1 MAGYLPGRTG
11 PGRAEDPV
19 LPAVAGSGRIVCVS
33 EPQHEELPEPL
44 AQLADAHGVATGFHG
59 FDGVRHA
66 VRASTLVSVLEA
78 LGVPASSPEKVAV
91 SLEHSRDDAWRRMLP
106 PTVVVRHG
114 AAAAVPVHVA
124 DGADVEVW
132 IELEAPHDAA
142 RGTSGPRPVRERRD
156 ATQLDVPVP
165 PQTVDGR
172 RVGRATFEIPADLPL
187 GWHDL
192 HAVSGEARARATL
205 VVTPERLD
213 PPPAPEGRAPWGFMT
228 QLYSVRSRASW
239 GVGDLADLADLAWLS
254 AREAGADFLLIN
266 PLHAAEPRTPMTPSP
281 YLPTSRRFVNPL
293 YVRVEDIRETAYL
306 SAADRSLVEWAF
318 DPVRDLGSDPA
329 PIDRDPAWEA
339 KKAALEVVF
348 AAPRSTARQAGFDE
362 FRAGQGRGLEDFATW
377 CALADHYGDAE
388 WPRDVL
394 DPASPAV
401 AGLREQLSDTIDFY
415 CWLQWVADEQ
425 LRVAQRTAR
434 EAGMCVGIMHDLA
447 VGVHPEG
454 ADAWA
459 NQSVLARG
467 VSVGA
472 PPDTYNQQ
480 GQNWSQ
486 PPWHPEALARA
497 GYAPYRDMLRTV
509 LRHAGAIRIDHVI
522 GLFRLW
528 WIPGGARADAGA
540 YVSYDHEALIGI
552 LCLEA
557 QRAGATVIGEDLG
570 VFEPW
575 VRDYLAER
583 GVLGTS
589 VLWFE
594 KTDDGAPLAPED
606 YRPLTLATVTT
617 HDLPPTAG
625 YLAGEHVEL
634 RERLG
639 VLTEPVAV
647 VRRQAR
653 VERERT
659 VAFLRERGLV
669 GEEPSERELVE
680 ALHLMIRQS
689 PAALLGVSL
698 TDAVGE
704 RRAQNQPGTDRE
716 YPNWRVPL
724 GDSAGN
730 VVMLED
736 LFDNARLRSLAAAM
750 NQPLPR

>member
-1 MAGYLPGRTG
+1 M
-11 PGRAEDPV
+11 
-19 LPAVAGSGRIVCVS
+19 S
-33 EPQHEELPEPL
+33 EPPQSDLPEPL
-44 AQLADAHGVATGFHG
+44 VQLADAHGVASDFSD
-59 FDGVRHA
+59 FDGTRRQ
-66 VRASTLVSVLEA
+66 VRASTLVAVLEA
-78 LGVPASSPEKVAV
+78 LGVPASSPERVGV
-91 SLEHSRDDAWRRMLP
+91 SLEHARDDAWRQMLP
-106 PTVVVRHG
+106 PTVVVRQG
-114 AAAAVPVHVA
+114 EAAQVPVHVT

-132 IELEAPHDAA
+132 VELEAEPSVRSGRHARRAA
-142 RGTSGPRPVRERRD
+142 RPTRSL
-156 ATQLDVPVP
+156 AQLDVLVEPR
-165 PQTVDGR
+165 TVDGR
-172 RVGRATFEIPADLPL
+172 LVGRATFEVPADLPL

-192 HAVSGEARARATL
+192 HAASEGSQARATL
-205 VVTPERLD
+205 VVTPGRLEL
-213 PPPAPEGRAPWGFMT
+213 PEAVAQRPGWGFMA

-239 GVGDLADLADLAWLS
+239 GVGDLADLADLAWL
-254 AREAGADFLLIN
+254 AAHEAGADFVLVN

-318 DPVRDLGSDPA
+318 DPVRALSTDPG
-329 PIDRDPAWEA
+329 PVDRDASWEA

-348 AAPRSTARQAGFDE
+348 TAPRSTARQASFE
-362 FRAGQGRGLEDFATW
+362 AFRAEQGQGLEDFATW
-377 CALADHYGDAE
+377 CALVDHYGDRD
-388 WPRDVL
+388 WPPGAL
-394 DPASPAV
+394 DPSSPTVMA
-401 AGLREQLSDTIDFY
+401 LREELSDRVDFY

-434 EAGMCVGIMHDLA
+434 EAGMSVGIMHDLA

-454 ADAWA
+454 ADVWA
-459 NQSVLARG
+459 NRGVLATG

-472 PPDTYNQQ
+472 PPDMYNQQ

-486 PPWHPEALARA
+486 PPWHPKELARA

-509 LRHAGAIRIDHVI
+509 LRHAGAIRIDHII

-540 YVSYDHEALIGI
+540 YVRYDHEALVGI

-557 QRAGATVIGEDLG
+557 HRAGAVVIGEDLG

-594 KTDDGAPLAPED
+594 RTEDGAPLPPED

-634 RERLG
+634 RDRLG
-639 VLTEPVAV
+639 VLNEPVSD
-647 VRRQAR
+647 VRRKAR
-653 VERERT
+653 EERDAM
-659 VAFLRERGLV
+659 VAFLAERGLV
-669 GEEPSERELVE
+669 GDDPSERELVE
-680 ALHLMIRQS
+680 ALHRVIRRT

-698 TDAVGE
+698 ADAVGE
-704 RRAQNQPGTDRE
+704 RRSQNQPGTDTE
-716 YPNWRVPL
+716 YPNWKVPL
-724 GDSAGN
+724 GDASGS
-730 VVMLED
+730 VVLLED
-736 LFDNARLRSLAAAM
+736 LFDSARLRSLAAAM
-750 NQPLPR
+750 NEPL